1 MAKKNNLLK
10 WLAIVVVVLIV
21 FAVIGKKAGWF
32 GGQDK
37 KQVVAEQVA
46 KRDITEVVSASG
58 KIQPEVEVKI
68 SPDVSG
74 EIVEL
79 NVKEGDRVKK
89 GQLLVRIL
97 PDIYQSYVD
106 RSVAAMNGAKANSEN
121 SKSRLLQARSQYEK
135 AQLTFDRNK
144 KLYEEKLISASE
156 WEGIKSGTEV
166 AKAEVDAALQSLSGA
181 DFNVRSAEAS
191 VKEAQDN
198 LRKTSIFAPVDGT
211 ISKLNVEKGERVVG
225 TSQMAGTEMMTLANL
240 NEMEVNV
247 DVNEN
252 DIVRVNVGD
261 TASVEVDAYLGKKFK
276 GVVTEVANSANIS
289 GLSVD
294 QVTNF
299 TVKVR
304 ILRESY
310 EQIID
315 SNHPGRAVF
324 NPGMSATVDIMTKSA
339 RGVLSVPIQAVT
351 TRDTLTGNSKMTD
364 KQDGEQMQ
372 DEEAVQVKNEKDEK
386 GTAVVENK
394 EVECVF
400 VIENDKVKLVPV
412 EIGIQDNNYI
422 EIKKGLTEK
431 QKVVSAPYSAIAKM
445 LKNDDPVEIVK
456 KEQLYT
462 KDKKI
467 NFIVM

>member
-1 MAKKNNLLK
+1 
-10 WLAIVVVVLIV
+10 
-21 FAVIGKKAGWF
+21 
-32 GGQDK
+32 
-37 KQVVAEQVA
+37 
-46 KRDITEVVSASG
+46 
-58 KIQPEVEVKI
+58 
-68 SPDVSG
+68 
-74 EIVEL
+74 
-79 NVKEGDRVKK
+79 
-89 GQLLVRIL
+89 
-97 PDIYQSYVD
+97 
-106 RSVAAMNGAKANSEN
+106 
-121 SKSRLLQARSQYEK
+121 
-135 AQLTFDRNK
+135 
-144 KLYEEKLISASE
+144 
-156 WEGIKSGTEV
+156 
-166 AKAEVDAALQSLSGA
+166 
-181 DFNVRSAEAS
+181 
-191 VKEAQDN
+191 
-198 LRKTSIFAPVDGT
+198 
-211 ISKLNVEKGERVVG
+211 
-225 TSQMAGTEMMTLANL
+225 MAGTEMMTLANL

-462 KDKKI
+462 KDK
-467 NFIVM
+467 N